1 MSTTTTSISTAHPTP
16 TTPTTPTPPEPDPG
30 HDLHCSTDPGT
41 NLPSDDP
48 LGDQIAALCAHI
60 DAATYRLLTLL
71 RIYDEEGRWQGCRSC
86 AHWLSW
92 RTGISLG
99 PAREKVRV
107 AHRLPSLPLIS
118 AALAKG
124 EISYSKVRALTR
136 IATGDNEAELLA
148 FSRHGTTAH
157 VERMVREWRRL
168 DRGDD
173 CQADRADR
181 RGLSLHLA
189 DDGNYEIRGRL
200 SPEVG
205 ALLLKALEATEDK
218 LYREQRAAG
227 TEHETSAPQRRADAF
242 GLWLEERL
250 QPRVQLVVHSFE
262 AEESNA
268 AVSPTDAVLS
278 PADADGSLADA
289 AKLPV
294 NPPIA
299 ESACVSAETSSTVME
314 APSLVTEEGSR
325 VSAETSSRLCCD
337 AEVVPIA
344 RGADGSVLDVGRR
357 RRTVGWRLRK
367 ALDARDGGCRFPG
380 CGSRLRTHAHHITHW
395 AQGGETAMDNLVLL
409 CPFHHR
415 AVHEGGW
422 RVEMDE
428 RGVPNFFNPQ
438 GVRMPVVPVVPG
450 ICDLL
455 PGNVSAEAPAGALA
469 DAPGPAPGVPLAD
482 ASAPGSP
489 DFGLA
494 RWHGRRGIG
503 PWTGTPRWFGE
514 RIDWGLAMVC
524 LWGDGDGRGVNDRAA
539 SA

>member
-1 MSTTTTSISTAHPTP
+1 MSTDNISIAPVHPTP
-16 TTPTTPTPPEPDPG
+16 PTPPQPNPG
-30 HDLHCSTDPGT
+30 
-41 NLPSDDP
+41 DDP
-48 LGDQIAALCAHI
+48 LGDRIAALCAHI
-60 DAATYRLLTLL
+60 NAATYRLLTLL
-71 RIYDEEGRWQGCRSC
+71 RAYDEEGLWQGCRSC

-107 AHRLPSLPLIS
+107 ARSLPSLPLIS

-136 IATGDNEAELLA
+136 IATPDNEAELLTFA
-148 FSRHGTTAH
+148 DHGTTAH
-157 VERMVREWRRL
+157 VERLVREWRRL
-168 DRGDD
+168 DRSDD
-173 CQADRADR
+173 CQADRAER

-189 DDGNYEIRGRL
+189 EDGNYEIRGRL

-205 ALLLKALEATEDK
+205 ALLLKALETTEDK
-218 LYREQRAAG
+218 LFREQRAAG
-227 TEHETSAPQRRADAF
+227 TEHETTAAQRRADAF

-262 AEESNA
+262 V
-268 AVSPTDAVLS
+268 AVT
-278 PADADGSLADA
+278 
-289 AKLPV
+289 
-294 NPPIA
+294 
-299 ESACVSAETSSTVME
+299 E

-344 RGADGSVLDVGRR
+344 RGANGSVLDVGRR

-380 CGSRLRTHAHHITHW
+380 CGSRLRTHAHHIAHW
-395 AQGGETAMDNLVLL
+395 AHGGETAMDNLVLL

-428 RGVPNFFNPQ
+428 RGVPHFFNPL
-438 GVRMPVVPVVPG
+438 GVRMPVAPEAPDIGDLVPE
-450 ICDLL
+450 DA
-455 PGNVSAEAPAGALA
+455 SAQPPAGALA
-469 DAPGPAPGVPLAD
+469 AAPTPTPGVPLPD
-482 ASAPGSP
+482 ASVPTSP

-503 PWTGTPRWFGE
+503 PWTGTTRWQGE
-514 RIDWGLAMVC
+514 RIDWGWAMVC
-524 LWGDGDGRGVNDRAA
+524 LWGEGGGGGAGDRAV
-539 SA
+539 SAADQ

>member
-1 MSTTTTSISTAHPTP
+1 MSTDNTSITP
-16 TTPTTPTPPEPDPG
+16 S
-30 HDLHCSTDPGT
+30 HPGT
-41 NLPSDDP
+41 NPPSDDP

-60 DAATYRLLTLL
+60 NAATYRLLTLL
-71 RIYDEEGRWQGCRSC
+71 RVYDEEGRWQGCRSC

-107 AHRLPSLPLIS
+107 ARRLPSLPLIS

-136 IATGDNEAELLA
+136 IATADNEAELLSFA
-148 FSRHGTTAH
+148 YHGTTSH

-168 DRGDD
+168 DRSDD
-173 CQADRADR
+173 CQAARAER
-181 RGLSLHLA
+181 RGLSLYLA
-189 DDGNYEIRGRL
+189 DDGNYEIRGQL
-200 SPEVG
+200 GPEVG
-205 ALLLKALEATEDK
+205 ALLLKALEATEDR

-227 TEHETSAPQRRADAF
+227 TEHETTGAQRRADAL

-262 AEESNA
+262 GA
-268 AVSPTDAVLS
+268 AA
-278 PADADGSLADA
+278 
-289 AKLPV
+289 
-294 NPPIA
+294 
-299 ESACVSAETSSTVME
+299 E

-337 AEVVPIA
+337 AEVVPVA

-357 RRTVGWRLRK
+357 RRTVNWRLRK

-395 AQGGETAMDNLVLL
+395 AHGGETAIDNLVLL

-428 RGVPNFFNPQ
+428 RGVPSFFNPL
-438 GVRMPVVPVVPG
+438 GVRMPVVPEAPDIG
-450 ICDLL
+450 DLL
-455 PGNVSAEAPAGALA
+455 
-469 DAPGPAPGVPLAD
+469 LAD
-482 ASAPGSP
+482 ASAEPPAG
-489 DFGLA
+489 DLGLA
-494 RWHGRRGIG
+494 RWHGKRGIDAS
-503 PWTGTPRWFGE
+503 TGMTRWLGE
-514 RIDWGLAMVC
+514 RIDWGWAMAC
-524 LWGDGDGRGVNDRAA
+524 IWGEGGGRGANGRAG

>member
-1 MSTTTTSISTAHPTP
+1 MSTDHPSIAPIHPAPPVP
-16 TTPTTPTPPEPDPG
+16 T
-30 HDLHCSTDPGT
+30 
-41 NLPSDDP
+41 PSDDP
-48 LGDQIAALCAHI
+48 LGDRIAALCAHI
-60 DAATYRLLTLL
+60 DAATYRLLSLL
-71 RIYDEEGRWQGCRSC
+71 RVYDEEGRWQGCRSC

-107 AHRLPSLPLIS
+107 ARCLPSLPLIS

-136 IATGDNEAELLA
+136 IATADNEAELLTFA
-148 FSRHGTTAH
+148 GHGTTAH

-173 CQADRADR
+173 GQAEQVAR

-200 SPEVG
+200 SPAVG
-205 ALLLKALEATEDK
+205 ALLLKALEATEDE

-227 TEHETSAPQRRADAF
+227 TGHETTAAQRRADAF

-262 AEESNA
+262 GAAE
-268 AVSPTDAVLS
+268 
-278 PADADGSLADA
+278 
-289 AKLPV
+289 AK
-294 NPPIA
+294 
-299 ESACVSAETSSTVME
+299 SARVSAETFSTVME
-314 APSLVTEEGSR
+314 GGPSLVTEEGSR

-395 AQGGETAMDNLVLL
+395 AHGGETAMHNLVLL

-428 RGVPNFFNPQ
+428 RGVPNFFNPL
-438 GVRMPVVPVVPG
+438 GVRMPVVPDAPDIGDLVP
-450 ICDLL
+450 
-455 PGNVSAEAPAGALA
+455 PEAPSR
-469 DAPGPAPGVPLAD
+469 PEQ
-482 ASAPGSP
+482 

-503 PWTGTPRWFGE
+503 PWTGITRWRGE
-514 RIDWGLAMVC
+514 RIDWGWAMAC
-524 LWGDGDGRGVNDRAA
+524 LWGEGGGERRMP
-539 SA
+539 S

>member
-1 MSTTTTSISTAHPTP
+1 MATNNTSIAPLHPA
-16 TTPTTPTPPEPDPG
+16 PPIPAPPHPNSG
-30 HDLHCSTDPGT
+30 HDLHHTANTGT
-41 NLPSDDP
+41 SLPSDDP
-48 LGDQIAALCAHI
+48 LGDRIAALCAHI
-60 DAATYRLLTLL
+60 NAATYRLLTLL
-71 RIYDEEGRWQGCRSC
+71 RAYDEEGLWQGCRSC

-107 AHRLPSLPLIS
+107 ARRLPSLPLIS
-118 AALAKG
+118 TALSKG

-136 IATGDNEAELLA
+136 IATADNEAELLTFA
-148 FSRHGTTAH
+148 DHGTTAH
-157 VERMVREWRRL
+157 VERLVREWRRL

-173 CQADRADR
+173 DQAERADR

-189 DDGNYEIRGRL
+189 EDGNYEIRGRL

-205 ALLLKALEATEDK
+205 ALLLKALETTEAK
-218 LYREQRAAG
+218 LFREQRAAG
-227 TEHETSAPQRRADAF
+227 TEHETTATQRRADAF

-262 AEESNA
+262 GAAAPAEAASP
-268 AVSPTDAVLS
+268 AVSPAS
-278 PADADGSLADA
+278 P
-289 AKLPV
+289 
-294 NPPIA
+294 ITA
-299 ESACVSAETSSTVME
+299 EPARVSPETSPTILE

-357 RRTVGWRLRK
+357 QRTVGWRLRK

-395 AQGGETAMDNLVLL
+395 AHGGETAMDNLVLL

-428 RGVPNFFNPQ
+428 RGVPHFFNPL
-438 GVRMPVVPVVPG
+438 GVRMPLAPEAPDIG
-450 ICDLL
+450 DLL
-455 PGNVSAEAPAGALA
+455 PEDASAQSPAGALA
-469 DAPGPAPGVPLAD
+469 AAPALTPQVPLPD
-482 ASAPGSP
+482 ASASTSP

-494 RWHGRRGIG
+494 RWHGRLGIG
-503 PWTGTPRWFGE
+503 PWTGTTRWQGE
-514 RIDWGLAMVC
+514 SIDWGWAMVC
-524 LWGDGDGRGVNDRAA
+524 LWGDGGGGGASDRAG
-539 SA
+539 SV

>member
-1 MSTTTTSISTAHPTP
+1 MSTDNTS
-16 TTPTTPTPPEPDPG
+16 PTPPQLNPG
-30 HDLHCSTDPGT
+30 HALRRVTDTVT
-41 NLPSDDP
+41 NAPADDP
-48 LGDQIAALCAHI
+48 LGDRIAALCAHI
-60 DAATYRLLTLL
+60 NAATYRLLTLL
-71 RIYDEEGRWQGCRSC
+71 RAYDEEGLWQGCRSC

-107 AHRLPSLPLIS
+107 ARRLPSLPLIS
-118 AALAKG
+118 GALAKG

-136 IATGDNEAELLA
+136 IATADNEAELLA
-148 FSRHGTTAH
+148 FARHGTTAH
-157 VERMVREWRRL
+157 VERLVREWRRL
-168 DRGDD
+168 DRSDD

-189 DDGNYEIRGRL
+189 EDGNYEIRGRL

-205 ALLLKALEATEDK
+205 ALLLKALETTEDK
-218 LYREQRAAG
+218 LFREQRAAG
-227 TEHETSAPQRRADAF
+227 TEHETTAAQRRADAF

-262 AEESNA
+262 APAEA
-268 AVSPTDAVLS
+268 AVSPITAE
-278 PADADGSLADA
+278 PAR
-289 AKLPV
+289 
-294 NPPIA
+294 
-299 ESACVSAETSSTVME
+299 VSAETFPMVME
-314 APSLVTEEGSR
+314 APSLVTQEGSR

-344 RGADGSVLDVGRR
+344 RGANGSVLDVGRR
-357 RRTVGWRLRK
+357 QRTVGWRRRK

-395 AQGGETAMDNLVLL
+395 AHGGETAMDNLVLL

-428 RGVPNFFNPQ
+428 RGVPSFFNPL
-438 GVRMPVVPVVPG
+438 GVRMAVVPEAPDIG
-450 ICDLL
+450 DLVL
-455 PGNVSAEAPAGALA
+455 EDASAQPPAGALA
-469 DAPGPAPGVPLAD
+469 AATQ
-482 ASAPGSP
+482 

-494 RWHGRRGIG
+494 RWHGQLGIG
-503 PWTGTPRWFGE
+503 PWTGTTRWQGE
-514 RIDWGLAMVC
+514 RIDWGWAMVC
-524 LWGDGDGRGVNDRAA
+524 LWGDGGGGGAGDRALA
-539 SA
+539 VPRQRNVK

>member
-1 MSTTTTSISTAHPTP
+1 MSIDNTCIAPHPPPSTVPTP
-16 TTPTTPTPPEPDPG
+16 LGNDPG
-30 HDLHCSTDPGT
+30 ADLVPGNDPGT
-41 NLPSDDP
+41 NPPSDDP

-60 DAATYRLLTLL
+60 NAATHRLLTLL
-71 RIYDEEGRWQGCRSC
+71 RVYDEEGRWQGCRSC

-107 AHRLPSLPLIS
+107 ARRLPSLPLIS

-136 IATGDNEAELLA
+136 IATADNEAELLA
-148 FSRHGTTAH
+148 FADHGTTAH

-168 DRGDD
+168 DRSDD
-173 CQADRADR
+173 CQAARAER

-205 ALLLKALEATEDK
+205 ALLLKALETTEDK

-227 TEHETSAPQRRADAF
+227 TEHETTAAQRRADAL
-242 GLWLEERL
+242 GLWLEEHL

-262 AEESNA
+262 GA
-268 AVSPTDAVLS
+268 AS
-278 PADADGSLADA
+278 PADATGSLAA
-289 AKLPV
+289 TAE
-294 NPPIA
+294 PPSGT
-299 ESACVSAETSSTVME
+299 ESARVSGETSPTVME

-344 RGADGSVLDVGRR
+344 RGADGSVLGVGRR

-380 CGSRLRTHAHHITHW
+380 CGSSLRTHAHHITHW
-395 AQGGETAMDNLVLL
+395 AHGGETAMDNLVLL

-428 RGVPNFFNPQ
+428 RGVPSFFNPL
-438 GVRMPVVPVVPG
+438 GVRMPLVPEPPD
-450 ICDLL
+450 ITDLL
-455 PGNVSAEAPAGALA
+455 PEVCLGGRSGGHCGDCPCRHPIHRTWGWHAGTAGA
-469 DAPGPAPGVPLAD
+469 
-482 ASAPGSP
+482 ASAPRPG
-489 DFGLA
+489 
-494 RWHGRRGIG
+494 
-503 PWTGTPRWFGE
+503 
-514 RIDWGLAMVC
+514 
-524 LWGDGDGRGVNDRAA
+524 
-539 SA
+539 

>member
-1 MSTTTTSISTAHPTP
+1 MSTDNISIAPVHPTP
-16 TTPTTPTPPEPDPG
+16 PTPPQPNPG
-30 HDLHCSTDPGT
+30 
-41 NLPSDDP
+41 DDP
-48 LGDQIAALCAHI
+48 LGDRIAALCAHI
-60 DAATYRLLTLL
+60 NAATHRLLTLL
-71 RIYDEEGRWQGCRSC
+71 RAYDEEGLWQGCRSC

-107 AHRLPSLPLIS
+107 ARCLPSLPLIS

-136 IATGDNEAELLA
+136 IATADNEAELLTFA
-148 FSRHGTTAH
+148 DHGTTAH
-157 VERMVREWRRL
+157 VERLVREWRRL
-168 DRGDD
+168 DRSDD
-173 CQADRADR
+173 CQADRAER

-189 DDGNYEIRGRL
+189 EDGNYEIRGRL

-205 ALLLKALEATEDK
+205 ALLLKALETTEDK
-218 LYREQRAAG
+218 LFREQRAAG
-227 TEHETSAPQRRADAF
+227 TEHETTAAQRRADAF

-262 AEESNA
+262 VAVMEAPSLVTEE
-268 AVSPTDAVLS
+268 
-278 PADADGSLADA
+278 GSR
-289 AKLPV
+289 
-294 NPPIA
+294 
-299 ESACVSAETSSTVME
+299 VSAETFPTVME

-344 RGADGSVLDVGRR
+344 RGANGSVLDVGRR

-380 CGSRLRTHAHHITHW
+380 CGSRLRTHAHHIAHW
-395 AQGGETAMDNLVLL
+395 AHGGETAMDNLVLL

-428 RGVPNFFNPQ
+428 RGVPDFFNPL
-438 GVRMPVVPVVPG
+438 GVRMPVAPEAPDIGDLVPG
-450 ICDLL
+450 G
-455 PGNVSAEAPAGALA
+455 PSATPPTDAPA
-469 DAPGPAPGVPLAD
+469 PATQ
-482 ASAPGSP
+482 

-503 PWTGTPRWFGE
+503 PWTGTTRWQGE
-514 RIDWGLAMVC
+514 RIDWGWAMVC
-524 LWGDGDGRGVNDRAA
+524 LWGEGGGGGAGDRAV
-539 SA
+539 SAADQ

>member
-1 MSTTTTSISTAHPTP
+1 MSTDNTSI
-16 TTPTTPTPPEPDPG
+16 TPPEPIPG
-30 HDLHCSTDPGT
+30 DDLFPSADPGT
-41 NLPSDDP
+41 NAASDDP
-48 LGDQIAALCAHI
+48 LGDRIAALCAHI

-107 AHRLPSLPLIS
+107 ARRLPSLPLIS
-118 AALAKG
+118 TALAKG

-136 IATGDNEAELLA
+136 IATADNEAELLSFA
-148 FSRHGTTAH
+148 CHGTTSH
-157 VERMVREWRRL
+157 VERMV
-168 DRGDD
+168 
-173 CQADRADR
+173 
-181 RGLSLHLA
+181 
-189 DDGNYEIRGRL
+189 
-200 SPEVG
+200 
-205 ALLLKALEATEDK
+205 
-218 LYREQRAAG
+218 
-227 TEHETSAPQRRADAF
+227 
-242 GLWLEERL
+242 

-262 AEESNA
+262 GA
-268 AVSPTDAVLS
+268 AS
-278 PADADGSLADA
+278 PADATRPPADA
-289 AKLPV
+289 AGSPAETAE
-294 NPPIA
+294 PP
-299 ESACVSAETSSTVME
+299 SATEPARVSAETSPVVME
-314 APSLVTEEGSR
+314 APSLVTEDGSR

-395 AQGGETAMDNLVLL
+395 AHGGETAMDNLVLL

-422 RVEMDE
+422 RVEMDA
-428 RGVPNFFNPQ
+428 RGVPSFFNPL
-438 GVRMPVVPVVPG
+438 GVRMPVVPEPPDIG
-450 ICDLL
+450 DLL
-455 PGNVSAEAPAGALA
+455 PGDTSAEPPAGDVAA
-469 DAPGPAPGVPLAD
+469 ASAAASAATPGAPSAD
-482 ASAPGSP
+482 ASAVGSP

-494 RWHGRRGIG
+494 RWHGRRDIDRS
-503 PWTGTPRWFGE
+503 TGLTRWQGE
-514 RIDWGLAMVC
+514 RIDWGWAMAC
-524 LWGDGDGRGVNDRAA
+524 LWEEGGGRSANDRAG

>member
-1 MSTTTTSISTAHPTP
+1 MSIDHTSITP
-16 TTPTTPTPPEPDPG
+16 ADPAAPAPAPPQPNPVGDRHLVADG
-30 HDLHCSTDPGT
+30 GT
-41 NLPSDDP
+41 NAPSDDP
-48 LGDQIAALCAHI
+48 LGDKIAALCAHI
-60 DAATYRLLTLL
+60 NAATYRLLTLL

-107 AHRLPSLPLIS
+107 ARCLPSLPRIS

-136 IATGDNEAELLA
+136 IATPENEVELLA
-148 FSRHGTTAH
+148 FAHHGTTAH

-173 CQADRADR
+173 CLAARAER
-181 RGLSLHLA
+181 RGLSLYLA

-200 SPEVG
+200 GPEAG
-205 ALLLKALEATEDK
+205 ALLLKALEVTEGK

-227 TEHETSAPQRRADAF
+227 TEHETTAAQRRADAL

-250 QPRVQLVVHSFE
+250 LPRVQLVVHSFE
-262 AEESNA
+262 GVGDAPIAPA
-268 AVSPTDAVLS
+268 A
-278 PADADGSLADA
+278 PADMAGSTR
-289 AKLPV
+289 
-294 NPPIA
+294 
-299 ESACVSAETSSTVME
+299 VSAETFPTATA
-314 APSLVTEEGSR
+314 APSVVTEEGSR
-325 VSAETSSRLCCD
+325 VSAETSSRICCD
-337 AEVVPIA
+337 AEVVPVA
-344 RGADGSVLDVGRR
+344 RSGDGSVLDVGRR

-380 CGSRLRTHAHHITHW
+380 CGSRVRTHAHHITHW
-395 AQGGETAMDNLVLL
+395 AHGGETAMNNLVLL

-428 RGVPNFFNPQ
+428 RGVPRFFNPL
-438 GVRMPVVPVVPG
+438 GVHMPLVPG
-450 ICDLL
+450 APDIGDLL
-455 PGNVSAEAPAGALA
+455 PGDASARPAGAVA
-469 DAPGPAPGVPLAD
+469 TAPAPASGMPLPDDSVPTT
-482 ASAPGSP
+482 P

-494 RWHGRRGIG
+494 HWHGRPGIG
-503 PWTGTPRWFGE
+503 PSTGMSLWQGE
-514 RIDWGLAMVC
+514 RIDWGWAMAC
-524 LWGDGDGRGVNDRAA
+524 LWEEGGGRGANDRAG
-539 SA
+539 SV

>member
-1 MSTTTTSISTAHPTP
+1 MSTDNTSIAPPHPNPGDDPHHGLDAGKNVPGDEPRRTADT
-16 TTPTTPTPPEPDPG
+16 G
-30 HDLHCSTDPGT
+30 A
-41 NLPSDDP
+41 NAPSDDP
-48 LGDQIAALCAHI
+48 LGDRIAALCAHI
-60 DAATYRLLTLL
+60 NAATYRLLTLL
-71 RIYDEEGRWQGCRSC
+71 RAYDEEGLWQGSRSC
-86 AHWLSW
+86 ALWLSW

-107 AHRLPSLPLIS
+107 ARSLPSLPLIS

-136 IATGDNEAELLA
+136 IATPDNEAELLTFA
-148 FSRHGTTAH
+148 DHGTTAH
-157 VERMVREWRRL
+157 VERLVREWRRL

-173 CQADRADR
+173 CQAEQAAR

-189 DDGNYEIRGRL
+189 EDGNYEIRGRL

-205 ALLLKALEATEDK
+205 ALLLKALETTEDK
-218 LYREQRAAG
+218 LFREQRAAG
-227 TEHETSAPQRRADAF
+227 TEHETTAAQRRADAF

-250 QPRVQLVVHSFE
+250 QPRVQLVVHFFE
-262 AEESNA
+262 AA
-268 AVSPTDAVLS
+268 S
-278 PADADGSLADA
+278 PADAPA
-289 AKLPV
+289 APIATTAA
-294 NPPIA
+294 PIA
-299 ESACVSAETSSTVME
+299 EAASPITAEPTRVSGETFPAAME

-337 AEVVPIA
+337 AEVVPIE

-357 RRTVGWRLRK
+357 QRTVGWRLRK

-395 AQGGETAMDNLVLL
+395 AHGGETAMDNLVLL

-428 RGVPNFFNPQ
+428 RRVPNFFNPL
-438 GVRMPVVPVVPG
+438 GVPMPVVPEPPDIG
-450 ICDLL
+450 GLL
-455 PGNVSAEAPAGALA
+455 PEDASAQLPAGALA
-469 DAPGPAPGVPLAD
+469 AAPAPTPRAPLPH
-482 ASAPGSP
+482 ASAPTSP

-494 RWHGRRGIG
+494 RWHGRRAIG
-503 PWTGTPRWFGE
+503 PWTGTTRWQGE
-514 RIDWGLAMVC
+514 CIDWGWAMVC
-524 LWGDGDGRGVNDRAA
+524 LWGDGGGGGVGERAG